1 LRQRTP
7 ARRKIDI
14 VSFFVTGTDTGV
26 GKTHTVV
33 QLLRLL
39 RENGRSCA
47 GFKPI
52 CCGDRQDAERL
63 LGASANGLTI
73 DQINPLWLKTPA
85 APLTTA
91 QIEGVT
97 VDIECL
103 LNAFRTLRAQVDN
116 VFVEGVGGW
125 MVPIRSDYFVRDLA
139 IEMRL
144 PVLVVAKN
152 RLGCLNHTLLTVRS
166 VQAAGLRCAGVV
178 LNTTMGGED
187 IASTT
192 NADILATILD
202 VPLLPELAPNTAKLF
217 PEWRQILGIPDRRV
231 C

>member
-1 LRQRTP
+1 M
-7 ARRKIDI
+7 
-14 VSFFVTGTDTGV
+14 SFFVTGTDTGV

-103 LNAFRTLRAQVDN
+103 LNPFRTLRAQVDN

-139 IEMRL
+139 MEMRL

-152 RLGCLNHTLLTVRS
+152 RLGCLNHALLTVRS
-166 VQAAGLRCAGVV
+166 VQATGLRCAGVV
-178 LNTTMGGED
+178 LNGPTAGD
-187 IASTT
+187 NVASAT
-192 NADILATILD
+192 NADVLASILD
-202 VPLLPELAPNTAKLF
+202 LPLLPELGPETAELA
-217 PEWRQILGIPDRRV
+217 PEWRQILGDSR
-231 C
+231 

>member
-1 LRQRTP
+1 M
-7 ARRKIDI
+7 
-14 VSFFVTGTDTGV
+14 SFFVTGTDTGV

-139 IEMRL
+139 MEMRL

-152 RLGCLNHTLLTVRS
+152 RLGCLNHALLTVRS
-166 VQAAGLRCAGVV
+166 VQATGLRCAGVV
-178 LNTTMGGED
+178 LNGPTAGD
-187 IASTT
+187 NVASAT
-192 NADILATILD
+192 NADVLASILD
-202 VPLLPELAPNTAKLF
+202 LPLLPELGPETAELA
-217 PEWRQILGIPDRRV
+217 PEWRQILGDSR
-231 C
+231 